1 VDGGT
6 APQGGLVETREHEI
20 IVGYDG
26 SPGSTEALDW
36 AVQDARRRGTSVTVC
51 HAWTPQ
57 PATAA
62 SVGVPDPAREQAERI
77 LSDGVLHARAS
88 ATPGLEVRPLLA
100 SGPAARALYEQSAG
114 AALMVVGSHGIGGL
128 PGLQLGSVGLQVAA
142 HAQAPVTVVR
152 GRWRLVPGQY
162 PEPVVVGADGSPQ
175 AQGALEFA
183 IAEAALR
190 GAPLLAVCALSDS
203 VGVLGIARSVEA
215 AYGAAVDRIQSAH
228 PDVVV
233 RRRVEPG
240 APRSALLTAASR
252 GQLLVVGARGRGG
265 LPGMTLGSV
274 TLALL
279 HHAAC
284 PVTVVR

>member
-1 VDGGT
+1 VDAGT
-6 APQGGLVETREHEI
+6 APQGGLVETREHDI

-36 AVQDARRRGTSVTVC
+36 AVQEARLRGTSVTVC

-57 PATAA
+57 PPAA
-62 SVGVPDPAREQAERI
+62 AGAGVPDPAREQAERI
-77 LSDGVLHARAS
+77 LSDSVLHARAS
-88 ATPGLEVRPLLA
+88 PAPGPEVRSLLA
-100 SGPAARALYEQSAG
+100 GGPAARVLCEQSAG

-162 PEPVVVGADGSPQ
+162 PEPVVVGADGSPES
-175 AQGALEFA
+175 QGALEFA
-183 IAEAALR
+183 ITEAALR
-190 GAPLLAVCALSDS
+190 DAPLLAVCALCDS
-203 VGVLGIARSVEA
+203 AGVLGIARSVEA
-215 AYGAAVDRIQSAH
+215 AYGTAVDQVQAAH

-233 RRRVEPG
+233 QRRVEPG

-265 LPGMTLGSV
+265 LQDMTLGSI

-279 HHAAC
+279 HHAPC